1 MERLKQTSFD
11 VLKAEKTELQQEHEQ
26 AFVSGTSL
34 NFVEKSNANDSLSA
48 NDLAEKKT
56 RAMAWSFVRNS

>member
-1 MERLKQTSFD
+1 MERLKQMSFD

-34 NFVEKSNANDSLSA
+34 NFVEKSIANDSLPG

-56 RAMAWSFVRNS
+56 